1 MLKNASYIIYPLF
14 RLAFSMAAGIFLF
27 DRFLS
32 DRLSW
37 PWAFGLFGIAVVLT
51 CVCFRSSVYRWRSL
65 FGYLA
70 TLSFFLLG
78 GCSVLYQQS
87 RIDYP
92 WPQEAEVYE
101 GVVQTVPYLKGKTF
115 RAEVTVTHRLEASED
130 TCIRE
135 KRWLPVRRKI
145 LLYWILD
152 SAGTSLQCGDRI
164 CFHATVSR
172 PVSDMNLTGFDYGKY
187 LFRQGISGT
196 ALAFEGHWKRLQPA
210 FMLTW
215 KQRALL
221 LRERLL
227 EQYRNWGLEGD
238 VLAVVSAL
246 TVGEKRELT
255 EELKAVYSA
264 AGTSHVLALSGLHV
278 GMIVGILWILLAPLK
293 RWRHGK
299 NVASVLLVVCLW
311 MFAFLSGL
319 SASVVRAVTMFTLY
333 VLASW
338 VSEERFSGFLSVTLT
353 AFLMLVYQ
361 PMYLFDISFQLS
373 FVAVYSILLLYPLI
387 SSWWN
392 PRNRIGTYVWNAL
405 SVSLAAQLG
414 TLPLILYYFG
424 AFPTYFLLANLV
436 VGPLAC
442 CILCATLGAFL
453 LGNLPVVGAG
463 VIWLLTQTTVLLN
476 VIMESVSSLDG
487 SQLTAIHLS
496 AFQALLLFLLLGA
509 VYAYLHRRSALRL
522 MTCLGI
528 VNVFLVIGIWR
539 YGRPFSDSFY
549 LYRSEV
555 YHRKRFEAEVLS
567 SANGFYRLDALK
579 VAVLKDSTWRKKQ
592 AAEKLAVDYAYI
604 CRGFRGNVEGL
615 SRVFEIRQV
624 VFDGSLNPSY
634 RKSLKAECMRY
645 QIPFAELPAEGSYRI
660 VRKY

>member
-87 RIDYP
+87 RIDYL

-353 AFLMLVYQ
+353 AFLMLV
-361 PMYLFDISFQLS
+361 
-373 FVAVYSILLLYPLI
+373 
-387 SSWWN
+387 
-392 PRNRIGTYVWNAL
+392 
-405 SVSLAAQLG
+405 
-414 TLPLILYYFG
+414 
-424 AFPTYFLLANLV
+424 
-436 VGPLAC
+436 
-442 CILCATLGAFL
+442 
-453 LGNLPVVGAG
+453 
-463 VIWLLTQTTVLLN
+463 
-476 VIMESVSSLDG
+476 
-487 SQLTAIHLS
+487 
-496 AFQALLLFLLLGA
+496 
-509 VYAYLHRRSALRL
+509 
-522 MTCLGI
+522 
-528 VNVFLVIGIWR
+528 
-539 YGRPFSDSFY
+539 
-549 LYRSEV
+549 
-555 YHRKRFEAEVLS
+555 
-567 SANGFYRLDALK
+567 
-579 VAVLKDSTWRKKQ
+579 
-592 AAEKLAVDYAYI
+592 
-604 CRGFRGNVEGL
+604 
-615 SRVFEIRQV
+615 
-624 VFDGSLNPSY
+624 
-634 RKSLKAECMRY
+634 
-645 QIPFAELPAEGSYRI
+645 
-660 VRKY
+660 